1 MPYISVSWK
10 SWKIDSIFIRMSKA
24 LNKKPEQCKSF
35 DERMKNSYSKK
46 EIDLLDVA
54 YVKLQEFANSDE
66 EIYELLRKYV

>member
-1 MPYISVSWK
+1 
-10 SWKIDSIFIRMSKA
+10 MSKA